1 VNTLIALSTLVDLA
15 NAAAALIAQVTKIS
29 EVVKKA
35 QDEGRD
41 ITTEE
46 LDNITAAD
54 DAAKAALNDA
64 ISKHGG

>member
-1 VNTLIALSTLVDLA
+1 VNTLIALSTLVNLA

-46 LDNITAAD
+46 LDSITAAD

>member
-1 VNTLIALSTLVDLA
+1 MNTLIALSTLVNLA

-46 LDNITAAD
+46 LDSITAAD